1 MSNVLTVLVGP
12 SWGVGMA
19 PGKAVPLKVGVGR
32 KLTTGVAAFR
42 TIHSYAFNMGLV
54 SEIRTEVTGD
64 GGTT

>member
-1 MSNVLTVLVGP
+1 MVAFYIQR
-12 SWGVGMA
+12 M
-19 PGKAVPLKVGVGR
+19 
-32 KLTTGVAAFR
+32 KLTAGVAAFR